1 MTIVRSLV
9 VVLFSYVFMVAF
21 VVVTTAVAIKVLLP
35 AGREEPRELPPAYL
49 SANLISAVVAAL
61 LGGWVAGSFG
71 SQPLANGFELAF
83 VVAVMGVASMRRK
96 TNTEQ
101 PRWYALLLAW
111 GMPVLVLVGAWLR
124 TLWEAR
130 QQG

>member
-1 MTIVRSLV
+1 MTIVRSLI

-35 AGREEPRELPPAYL
+35 AAGREEQRELPPAYL

-83 VVAVMGVASMRRK
+83 VVAVMGVASMRRQQ
-96 TNTEQ
+96 NTEQ

-111 GMPVLVLVGAWLR
+111 GMPVVVLVGAWLR
-124 TLWEAR
+124 TLWEANQR
-130 QQG
+130 